1 MNGIIVIDKPA
12 GASSAEV
19 VRLVKARV
27 KPARVGHLGTLDP
40 FATGVLPILVGEA
53 TKLAPFLHEGEK
65 HYAGVIALGAET
77 DTLDPT
83 GEITRVAPV
92 PALSPVALDEI
103 AKRFHGEIEQIPPVY
118 SAIKRAGV
126 PLYKLARRGG
136 EVAPPPPRKVAISRL
151 ELAIIAPDRLRFDLV
166 CSPGTY
172 VRALAR
178 DIGAALGTAAHLA
191 ELRRLGSGRF
201 SLAMARPL
209 ADALADLEQGRD
221 AGAIGM
227 RAALDDLPEARADA
241 ALEKRLRHGDSR
253 ALDGLAPPHARYF
266 KVVAGDRLVAIAET
280 TSRVTA
286 VIVRIFAEQ

>member
-65 HYAGVIALGAET
+65 HYTGAIALGAET

-83 GEITRVAPV
+83 GEITRVARV
-92 PALSPVALDEI
+92 PAIPPAALDEI
-103 AKRFHGEIEQIPPVY
+103 AKQFCGEIEQTPPVY

-136 EVAPPPPRKVAISRL
+136 EVAPPPPRKVTLSRL
-151 ELAIIAPDRLRFDLV
+151 ALTIAAPDRLRFDLV

-221 AGAIGM
+221 AGSIGM
-227 RAALDDLPEARADA
+227 RAALDDLPEARVDA

-253 ALDGLAPPHARYF
+253 ALDGLAPPHARHF
-266 KVVAGDRLVAIAET
+266 KVVADGRLIAIAET

-286 VIVRIFAEQ
+286 VIVRVFAER